1 MRQPYTIK
9 ELDYIADRVAEK
21 VLDRMKMSDEAL
33 STAEVARM
41 LDVTPQAVTTMVRD
55 GRLRGYRN
63 GRRYFFSKN
72 EVLKNILKH

>member
-9 ELDYIADRVAEK
+9 ELDYLADRVAEK

-33 STAEVARM
+33 STAEVASM
-41 LDVTPQAVTTMVRD
+41 LGVTTQAVTAMVRD
-55 GRLRGYRN
+55 GRLRGYRK

-72 EVLKNILKH
+72 EVLKNVLKY